1 MHGSLAC
8 SALGVHAQL
17 TRLSGGHVLKS
28 LVAIAVISLF
38 AIVLISLFAIVL
50 ISLFA
55 IVLISLV
62 AIVLISLVAAF
73 RSTRVAQGLP
83 SSWKSFCK
91 GKRASGVFPS
101 FAYFPWSVSF

>member
-62 AIVLISLVAAF
+62 AAF